1 MMGLIELIV
10 LLAIAAICGGIGQSL
25 AGYSMGGCVI
35 SMLVGM
41 MGAYIGLAIARSLQL
56 PEILPLQI
64 GGNSFPVIWAIVGS
78 AVLSA
83 VLGLLSRVMG
93 GRRRL

>member
-1 MMGLIELIV
+1 VGLIELLV
-10 LLAIAAICGGIGQSL
+10 LLVIAAICGGLGQSL
-25 AGYSMGGCVI
+25 AGYTAGGCVI
-35 SMLVGM
+35 SILVGI

-64 GGNSFPVIWAIVGS
+64 GGTSFPILWAIIGS

-83 VLGLLSRVMG
+83 ILGLLSRMMR
-93 GRRRL
+93 GRRL